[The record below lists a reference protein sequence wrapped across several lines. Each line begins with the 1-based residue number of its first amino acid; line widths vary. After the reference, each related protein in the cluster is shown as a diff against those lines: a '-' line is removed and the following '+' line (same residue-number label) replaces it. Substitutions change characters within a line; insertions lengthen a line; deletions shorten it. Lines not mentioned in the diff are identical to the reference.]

1 MQSKKDTHK
10 EVLLNNVLGVLVGLI
25 AMRTMLPLIEGLSFE
40 TRSII
45 IVGVM
50 FCLSYTR
57 GYMTRRFFN
66 KRLIRKIV
74 PQSDE

>member
-10 EVLLNNVLGVLVGLI
+10 EVLLGNVLGVFVGLI
-25 AMRTMLPLIEGLSFE
+25 TMRVMLPLIESLSVE
-40 TRSII
+40 TRSNI

-57 GYMTRRFFN
+57 GYVIRRFFN
-66 KRLIRKIV
+66 KRLVR
-74 PQSDE
+74 

>member
-25 AMRTMLPLIEGLSFE
+25 AMRMMLPLIEGLSFE
-40 TRSII
+40 TRSIV

-50 FCLSYTR
+50 FCLSYAR
-57 GYMTRRFFN
+57 GYVIRRFFN
-66 KRLIRKIV
+66 RRLMR
-74 PQSDE
+74 

>member
-10 EVLLNNVLGVLVGLI
+10 EVLLNNVLGVIVGLI
-25 AMRTMLPLIEGLSFE
+25 AIRVMIPLLEGISADIQ
-40 TRSII
+40 SII

-57 GYMTRRFFN
+57 GYVIRRFFN
-66 KRLIRKIV
+66 KRLMR
-74 PQSDE
+74 

>member
-1 MQSKKDTHK
+1 
-10 EVLLNNVLGVLVGLI
+10 
-25 AMRTMLPLIEGLSFE
+25 MRTMLPLIEGLSFE

-57 GYMTRRFFN
+57 GYAIRRFFN
-66 KRLIRKIV
+66 KKVSEMIHIEY
-74 PQSDE
+74 DEINDKAKLEMREDINLV

>member
-10 EVLLNNVLGVLVGLI
+10 EVLLNNVLGVLIGLI
-25 AMRTMLPLIEGLSFE
+25 TMRIMLPLIEGLSFE

-45 IVGVM
+45 IVTVM

-57 GYMTRRFFN
+57 SYVIRRFFN
-66 KRLIRKIV
+66 KRLMR
-74 PQSDE
+74 

>member
-10 EVLLNNVLGVLVGLI
+10 EVFLNNILGVLIGLL
-25 AMRTMLPLIEGLSFE
+25 AMRIILPLIEGLSFE
-40 TRSII
+40 TRSIV

-57 GYMTRRFFN
+57 GYVIRRFFN
-66 KRLIRKIV
+66 RRLMR
-74 PQSDE
+74 

>member
-25 AMRTMLPLIEGLSFE
+25 AMRMMHPLIEGLSFE
-40 TRSII
+40 TRSIV

-57 GYMTRRFFN
+57 GYVIRRFFN
-66 KRLIRKIV
+66 RRLMR
-74 PQSDE
+74 

>member
-25 AMRTMLPLIEGLSFE
+25 AIRVMIPLLEGISADIQ
-40 TRSII
+40 SII

-50 FCLSYTR
+50 FCLSYIR
-57 GYMTRRFFN
+57 GYVIRRFFN
-66 KRLIRKIV
+66 KRLMR
-74 PQSDE
+74 

>member
-10 EVLLNNVLGVLVGLI
+10 EVLLNNVLGVLIGLI
-25 AMRTMLPLIEGLSFE
+25 TMRIMLPLLEGLSFE

-45 IVGVM
+45 IVTVM

-57 GYMTRRFFN
+57 GYAIRRFFN
-66 KRLIRKIV
+66 KRLMGCR
-74 PQSDE
+74 E

>member
-10 EVLLNNVLGVLVGLI
+10 EVLLNNVLGVLIGLI
-25 AMRTMLPLIEGLSFE
+25 TMRIMLPLIEGLSFE

-45 IVGVM
+45 IVTVM

-57 GYMTRRFFN
+57 GYVIRRFFN
-66 KRLIRKIV
+66 RRLMR
-74 PQSDE
+74 

>member
-10 EVLLNNVLGVLVGLI
+10 EVLLNNVLGVLIGLI
-25 AMRTMLPLIEGLSFE
+25 TMRIMLPLIEGLSFE

-57 GYMTRRFFN
+57 GYVIRRFFN
-66 KRLIRKIV
+66 KRLM
-74 PQSDE
+74 S

>member
-10 EVLLNNVLGVLVGLI
+10 EVLLNNILGVLVGLI
-25 AMRTMLPLIEGLSFE
+25 AIRLLVPIVKEFDPTLQSF
-40 TRSII
+40 I

-57 GYMTRRFFN
+57 GYVIRRFFN
-66 KRLIRKIV
+66 RRICAK
-74 PQSDE
+74 

>member
-10 EVLLNNVLGVLVGLI
+10 EVLLNNILGVLIGLI
-25 AMRTMLPLIEGLSFE
+25 AIRVMIPLLEGISADIQ
-40 TRSII
+40 SII

-57 GYMTRRFFN
+57 GYVIRRFFN
-66 KRLIRKIV
+66 KRLMG
-74 PQSDE
+74 

>member
-25 AMRTMLPLIEGLSFE
+25 AIRVMIPLLEGINADIQ
-40 TRSII
+40 SII

-57 GYMTRRFFN
+57 GYVIRRFFN
-66 KRLIRKIV
+66 KRLMR
-74 PQSDE
+74 

>member
-25 AMRTMLPLIEGLSFE
+25 AMRIMLPLIENLSIE
-40 TRSII
+40 VRSII
-45 IVGVM
+45 IVTVM

-57 GYMTRRFFN
+57 GYMIRRFFN
-66 KRLIRKIV
+66 KRLMG
-74 PQSDE
+74 